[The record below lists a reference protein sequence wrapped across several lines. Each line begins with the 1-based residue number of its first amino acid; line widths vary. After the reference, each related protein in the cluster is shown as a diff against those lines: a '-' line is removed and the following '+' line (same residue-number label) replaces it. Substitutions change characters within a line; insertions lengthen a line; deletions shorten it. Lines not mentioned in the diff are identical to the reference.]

1 MDREHANA
9 NTEQAS
15 GECSVRVNEQVVTL
29 AGEQHRPED
38 IKRTAIEQGVAIEQ
52 DFVLSIE
59 YEPQKTRIVAEEEV
73 IVVEAGACFVAVAH
87 DDAA

>member
-1 MDREHANA
+1 MDREQP

-15 GECSVRVNEQVVTL
+15 GECSVHVNDQVVTL
-29 AGEQHRPED
+29 TGEQHRPAD
-38 IKRTAIEQGVAIEQ
+38 IKRAAIEQSVAIEQ

-73 IVVEAGACFVAVAH
+73 IVVETGTCFIAVAP
-87 DDAA
+87 DDAS